1 MGSYWS
7 GKDKTKQPSQAN
19 NANDIDNNLGQQAQ
33 YNNFQEQLSSE
44 TRQGGSARGLRIL
57 NDKPEDKAK
66 KIVAIIISFCNCSS
80 YDNLFTTV

>member
-19 NANDIDNNLGQQAQ
+19 NANDIDNDLGQQAQ
-33 YNNFQEQLSSE
+33 YNFQEQLSSE
-44 TRQGGSARGLRIL
+44 TRQRGSARGLRIL

-66 KIVAIIISFCNCSS
+66 KMLEKMGWKGKGNKR
-80 YDNLFTTV
+80 L